1 MSVMQD
7 LALDAN
13 GRWIK
18 CVLNAK
24 FIVFHMNFGKY
35 LNLGTSENFSK
46 NYLSDFVFFKE
57 FFLDKNIF
65 SDNRTNSACMSRTNQ
80 GSSSH
85 RCLFRYQKV

>member
-7 LALDAN
+7 VAFDAN

-35 LNLGTSENFSK
+35 LNLGKFPKKTGIKLEIWQKNFMAD
-46 NYLSDFVFFKE
+46 L
-57 FFLDKNIF
+57 
-65 SDNRTNSACMSRTNQ
+65 A
-80 GSSSH
+80 
-85 RCLFRYQKV
+85 